1 MNARE
6 AIMSG
11 SMCDVRATR
20 SERHNAAPKTI
31 GRPTRAGPKDMSCA
45 MTRLVRSSGLEK
57 AVDEHT
63 VPRAWRIPTAFL
75 EHDGGMIAGSGS
87 LLTPIIGHGE

>member
-1 MNARE
+1 
-6 AIMSG
+6 
-11 SMCDVRATR
+11 
-20 SERHNAAPKTI
+20 
-31 GRPTRAGPKDMSCA
+31 